1 MRVNSMKVLVTG
13 DVGFIGPHI
22 AERLIEMG
30 FEKESIY
37 AKNPL
42 NHYQTFTQADT
53 RKAKKELKFIEKFD
67 IKKGIREML
76 DKAAKA

>member
-13 DVGFIGPHI
+13 GAGFIGSHI
-22 AERLIEMG
+22 ARRLIEMG

-37 AKNPL
+37 TKNPL
-42 NHYQTFTQADT
+42 KYYQTFTQADT
-53 RKAKKELKFIEKFD
+53 EKAKKELKFVEKFD
-67 IKKGIREML
+67 IKKGIREVL

>member
-13 DVGFIGPHI
+13 GAGFMGSYI

-37 AKNPL
+37 IKNPL
-42 NHYQTFTQADT
+42 KHSKLLPKQIPQKQ
-53 RKAKKELKFIEKFD
+53 R
-67 IKKGIREML
+67 RS
-76 DKAAKA
+76 